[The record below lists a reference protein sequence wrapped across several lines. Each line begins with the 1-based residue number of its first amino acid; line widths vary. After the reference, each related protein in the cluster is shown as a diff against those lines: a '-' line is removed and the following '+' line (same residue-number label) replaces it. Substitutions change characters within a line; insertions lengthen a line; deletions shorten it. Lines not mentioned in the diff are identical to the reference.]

1 MSVSWA
7 RPKYNEYATCYL
19 CGLKKYCII
28 KGCHFVCYAC
38 DTGNFNGLKKINKDK
53 QQ

>member
-38 DTGNFNGLKKINKDK
+38 DTGNFKGLKRIKETRK
-53 QQ
+53 